1 MLYYVYTGISRT
13 GEILRKYL
21 AESPANCSIGA
32 GFTTFDVDISNKKS
46 ITPVDSEIYT
56 MAVEGP
62 NDLRQE
68 HPHPHD
74 AILDPDGRFVLVPD
88 LGTDLIQRYLV
99 TNDGRRGLVRL
110 APIVVPA
117 GSGPRHGV
125 FVKTADAPTYFYLLS
140 EMGNSIT
147 GYLVSYPGYSSIELT
162 QVYYTTIHE
171 TGGWMPNG
179 KDVLGGEIGLS
190 VSLNLS
196 EQVPMRVLT
205 PWFWSSSPTE
215 TSS

>member
-1 MLYYVYTGISRT
+1 
-13 GEILRKYL
+13 
-21 AESPANCSIGA
+21 
-32 GFTTFDVDISNKKS
+32 
-46 ITPVDSEIYT
+46 

-99 TNDGRRGLVRL
+99 NKDGRRGLTRL
-110 APIVVPA
+110 APIVLPA

-125 FVKTADAPTYFYLLS
+125 FVKTDDAPTYFYLLS
-140 EMGNSIT
+140 EMGNSVT
-147 GYLVSYPGYSSIELT
+147 GYSVSYPGYSSIELT

-190 VSLNLS
+190 VRNNLFIANSSQMTLQSCQILTRNSSNLARWQFHPGHYPHGHHLSRQDEHLVHHS
-196 EQVPMRVLT
+196 EPRPQQQDRYGLGPFRKLQD
-205 PWFWSSSPTE
+205 
-215 TSS
+215 